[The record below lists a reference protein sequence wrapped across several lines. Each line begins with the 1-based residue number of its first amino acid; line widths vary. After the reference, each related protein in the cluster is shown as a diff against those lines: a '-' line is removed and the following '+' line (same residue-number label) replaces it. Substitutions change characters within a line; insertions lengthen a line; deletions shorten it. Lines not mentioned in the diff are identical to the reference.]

1 MKHVCI
7 VGRFAE
13 EDELLALQDRCI
25 NDGIVSKHTLA
36 MPYLNIAGWLLP
48 PSAVPTDIF
57 KDIPAELP
65 KMDFQFQT
73 QIDLHRSVPLLGIEA
88 CVNHII
94 NEWHFRI
101 HKSFELPY
109 LAADANDVPKRWRPR
124 VYFGQAT
131 TMDLK
136 DIAFPTTLTCTSL
149 ALYDRDNDVFIAE
162 HQLNPTDAIPW

>member
-1 MKHVCI
+1 MKPVGI
-7 VGRFAE
+7 IGRFAE
-13 EDELLALQDRCI
+13 EDELLALQDRCLQT
-25 NDGIVSKHTLA
+25 GLVSQHPLA

-48 PSAVPTDIF
+48 PSAVPVDIF
-57 KDIPAELP
+57 KDIPPELP
-65 KMDFQFQT
+65 QMEFQFQAH
-73 QIDLHRSVPLLGIEA
+73 IDLHRSVPLLGIEA

-109 LAADANDVPKRWRPR
+109 LAAHANDVPERWRPR
-124 VYFGQAT
+124 IYFGRALSIDMHNIT
-131 TMDLK
+131 
-136 DIAFPTTLTCTSL
+136 FPASLRCTSL